1 MSAENDDE
9 SKEIGAERN
18 LGVQPLDA
26 LMRERGVENH
36 DLVVACKHP
45 LTHKAVQRA
54 RQGRMLTMRTQ
65 RHIIEAFNA
74 AVKARTGEGG
84 NHTLTELF
92 TYKA

>member
-9 SKEIGAERN
+9 SKEIGAVRN

-36 DLVVACKHP
+36 DLVESCRHS

-54 RQGRMLTMRTQ
+54 RQGRLLTMRTQ
-65 RHIIEAFNA
+65 RHVIEAFNTL
-74 AVKARTGEGG
+74 VKARGEDAAF
-84 NHTLTELF
+84 TLTQLF

>member
-9 SKEIGAERN
+9 SKEIGAVRN

-36 DLVVACKHP
+36 DLVAACKHS

-54 RQGRMLTMRTQ
+54 RKGRRLTPHMQRRIAQALNHALRLQGRTVEREWGVSDL
-65 RHIIEAFNA
+65 FN
-74 AVKARTGEGG
+74 
-84 NHTLTELF
+84 
-92 TYKA
+92 Y